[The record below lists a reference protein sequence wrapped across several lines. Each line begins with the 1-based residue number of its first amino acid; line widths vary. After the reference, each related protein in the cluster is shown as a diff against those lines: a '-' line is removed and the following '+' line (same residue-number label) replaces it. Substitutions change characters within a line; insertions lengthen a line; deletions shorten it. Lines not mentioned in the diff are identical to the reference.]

1 MPITVKEITLA
12 DKDRFN
18 AFLARHPKGH
28 ILQTWEWGEVKAS
41 TGWQP
46 IRLLAERNGEPVARI
61 HALIMRK
68 GKMPP
73 RWADR
78 LLSTGGGQLQR

>member
-46 IRLLAERNGEPVARI
+46 IRLLAERNGEPVAASVEGVILNPWNRTLMLNKT
-61 HALIMRK
+61 LINSIL
-68 GKMPP
+68 GNPV
-73 RWADR
+73 
-78 LLSTGGGQLQR
+78 